1 MINEAQF
8 YDLLFFFLF
17 DILRQKIISLENMHV
32 GLEDR
37 WGGVNKGFSNQ
48 KGAKSGKG

>member
-1 MINEAQF
+1 M
-8 YDLLFFFLF
+8 
-17 DILRQKIISLENMHV
+17 ISLEKIHV
-32 GLEDR
+32 GLEDG